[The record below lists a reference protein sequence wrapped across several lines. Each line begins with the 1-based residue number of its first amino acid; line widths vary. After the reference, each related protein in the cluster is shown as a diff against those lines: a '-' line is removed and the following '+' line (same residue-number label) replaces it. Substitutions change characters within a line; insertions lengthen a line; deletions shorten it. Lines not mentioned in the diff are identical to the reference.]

1 MIFNDCILPFP
12 LLLVYDS
19 ETAAPHTMCAMPKS
33 SSGKNTAAKRTQI
46 DESDKAN
53 GGKRAPKRV
62 IWKSSDDGVL
72 VGVLTEQASAGHQSD
87 NGWKALVW
95 TAASLALQGSELKSG
110 GAPKSDDACL
120 SRWGKVRAVAGLFLH
135 QALIATCKAQEN
147 LPVHQE
153 TL

>member
-1 MIFNDCILPFP
+1 MCYAQILIWQ
-12 LLLVYDS
+12 
-19 ETAAPHTMCAMPKS
+19 
-33 SSGKNTAAKRTQI
+33 KRCSQKDPDRRIGQGEWRQKGT
-46 DESDKAN
+46 KT
-53 GGKRAPKRV
+53 R
-62 IWKSSDDGVL
+62 WKSSDDGVL

-135 QALIATCKAQEN
+135 QALITTCKAQEN

-153 TL
+153 TS